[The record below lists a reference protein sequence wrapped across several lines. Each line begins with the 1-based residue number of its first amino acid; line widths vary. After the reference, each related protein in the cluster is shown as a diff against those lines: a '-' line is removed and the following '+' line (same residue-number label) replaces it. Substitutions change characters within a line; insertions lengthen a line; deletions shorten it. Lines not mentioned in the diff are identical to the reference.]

1 MKKKNNTHNKKNDT
15 NVKVLVT
22 GGAGYVGSVLV
33 PYLLKKGHKGNVL
46 DTFWFW
52 DSPEQFVKAIK
63 AENNPNLIIIKGDLR
78 NKQDI
83 IKALKGCDSVIH
95 LACISNDPSAD
106 LDPKFTHSVNYDGSI
121 NMIDLAKE
129 HGVKRFIYAS
139 TSSVYGIKKEPNVT
153 EDLELEPLTQYS
165 KLKVEIEHYLMYR
178 LDDKFKGVIIRPSTV
193 SGYSPR
199 MRFDLV
205 VNILA
210 SSAIS
215 KGKIKVFGGEQL
227 RPLIHI
233 KDMARL
239 YELLLRVPIDKIHRK
254 IFNAGYGNLKVVEIA
269 NLIKE
274 VVGDIP
280 VEVVPTDDMRS
291 YHVCSDKI
299 KNELG
304 FVPEHTIKESVEE
317 IKKVLEGKKIK
328 DVDDDAYHNIKR
340 MKKILGVGKVP
351 G

>member
-1 MKKKNNTHNKKNDT
+1 MKNKKDKT
-15 NVKVLVT
+15 NKSQGRVLVT
-22 GGAGYVGSVLV
+22 GGAGYVGTVLV
-33 PYLLKKGHKGNVL
+33 ELLLKKGYKVNVL

-52 DSPEQFVKAIK
+52 DSPEEFVKAIK
-63 AENNPNLIIIKGDLR
+63 AGNNPNLRIIKGDLR
-78 NKQDI
+78 NKSDI
-83 IKALKGCDSVIH
+83 RKSLEGVESVIH
-95 LACISNDPSAD
+95 LACVSNDPSAD
-106 LDPKFTHSVNYDGSI
+106 LDPKFTHSVNYDGSL

-129 HGVKRFIYAS
+129 KGVKRFIYAS

-153 EDLELEPLTQYS
+153 EELELEPLTQYS

-178 LDDKFKGVIIRPSTV
+178 LDDKFKGVIIRPSTI

-210 SSAIS
+210 SSAIT

-233 KDMARL
+233 KDMASL
-239 YELLLRVPIDKIHRK
+239 YELLLRVPIEKIHRK
-254 IFNAGYGNLKVVEIA
+254 IFNAGYGNLKVIEIA
-269 NLIKE
+269 NLVKE
-274 VVGDIP
+274 VMGDIP
-280 VEVVPTDDMRS
+280 VEVVPTDDLRS

-304 FVPEHTIKESVEE
+304 FMPEHTIKESIIEM
-317 IKKVLEGKKIK
+317 KKVLESKKIK

-340 MKKILGVGKVP
+340 MKKIIG
-351 G
+351 